1 MTVLAYC
8 ITETEPDI
16 QVPSRGLEGQAIRS
30 LTESGLRCFISDYG
44 KEAAGKPV
52 RESALTFSR
61 VLQDI
66 FGQVAIIPFCFPTLL
81 PSESEI
87 SDFVRE
93 NAAEYRKA
101 LSRLRDSVQMDVHI
115 GFCDPEQKLEA
126 RDESGTDYLRK
137 RLSRHQHLEGVA
149 EEFRRAAQPLIQD
162 WRQREVAAG
171 IRGHA
176 LVARGLAASFLEKIA
191 GIEIPADFNVRVTGP
206 WPAAE
211 FLKEK

>member
-16 QVPSRGLEGQAIRS
+16 QVPSMGLEGHAIRS
-30 LTESGLRCFISDYG
+30 LVESGLRCFISDYG
-44 KEAAGKPV
+44 KEAAGKSV
-52 RESALTFSR
+52 RESALIFSR
-61 VLQDI
+61 VLRDI
-66 FGQVAIIPFCFPTLL
+66 FAQVAIIPFCFPTLL

-93 NAAEYRKA
+93 NADEYRKA

-115 GFCDPEQKLEA
+115 SLPDPEQKLEA
-126 RDESGTDYLRK
+126 RDGAGTDYLRK
-137 RLSRHQHLEGVA
+137 RLSRHQRLEGIT

-162 WRQREVAAG
+162 WRQREVATG
-171 IRGHA
+171 LRGHA
-176 LVARGLAASFLEKIA
+176 LVARGLTASFLDKMA
-191 GIEIPADFNVRVTGP
+191 RLPIPADVHVRVTGP

>member
-16 QVPSRGLEGQAIRS
+16 QVASVGLEGHVIRS

-66 FGQVAIIPFCFPTLL
+66 FGQLAIIPFCFPTLL
-81 PSESEI
+81 PSEAEI
-87 SDFVRE
+87 AGFVRE
-93 NAAEYRKA
+93 NADEYRKT

-115 GFCDPEQKLEA
+115 SLPEQKLEA
-126 RDESGTDYLRK
+126 GDESGTDYLTK
-137 RLSRHQHLEGVA
+137 RLSRHQHLERVA
-149 EEFRRAAQPLIQD
+149 EELRRAAQPWIQD

-171 IRGHA
+171 MRGHA
-176 LVARGLAASFLEKIA
+176 LVARGLAASFLEKMA
-191 GIEIPADFNVRVTGP
+191 GIEIPAGFHVRVTGP

>member
-16 QVPSRGLEGQAIRS
+16 QVPSVGLEGHAIRS

-162 WRQREVAAG
+162 WRQREVVAG

>member
-16 QVPSRGLEGQAIRS
+16 QVPSVGLEGHAIRS

-115 GFCDPEQKLEA
+115 GFGDKHKLEA

-176 LVARGLAASFLEKIA
+176 LVARGLAASFLEKMA

>member
-8 ITETEPDI
+8 ITETEAQI
-16 QVPSRGLEGQAIRS
+16 QVPSVGLEGHAIRS

-66 FGQVAIIPFCFPTLL
+66 FGQVAIIPFCFPTIL

-93 NAAEYRKA
+93 NAGEYRQA

-115 GFCDPEQKLEA
+115 SFRDPEQKLEA
-126 RDESGTDYLRK
+126 QDESGTDYLRK
-137 RLSRHQHLEGVA
+137 RLSRHQHLGGVA
-149 EEFRRAAQPLIQD
+149 EEFRRAAQPFIQD
-162 WRQREVAAG
+162 WRQREVATG
-171 IRGHA
+171 VRGHA
-176 LVARGLAASFLEKIA
+176 LIARGLAASFLEKM
-191 GIEIPADFNVRVTGP
+191 ERMPVPANVHVRVSGP

-211 FLKEK
+211 FLKQK